1 MANPL
6 LNDKAMNQA
15 ANRGWAASEAD
26 AGKQSTGTWA
36 APSGRPVDDGPIS
49 PWSSGPRMTARGAVS
64 ATLVLM
70 VLLLTAA
77 VFGWSAVNEP
87 VAGQVQ
93 FPGWAI
99 AAILVAVACAFGSMF
114 KPNLARFLAPVY
126 AISEGLVVGAISHA
140 YNIQYDGIV
149 LQAVGATAGVFTA
162 MLVLY
167 RTGIIRVNDKFRR
180 IVIGATVGLMA
191 FYLVAMLFSLFGAS
205 VSFFSNGSVL
215 GIGLSLF
222 AAGLAAANLAMDF
235 DFIENAERNGM
246 PKQMEWYA
254 AIGVM
259 VTLVWLYLELL
270 RLFANLRERN

>member
-26 AGKQSTGTWA
+26 AGKQQTGTWA
-36 APSGRPVDDGPIS
+36 PPISDGPVS
-49 PWSSGPRMTARGAVS
+49 PWVSTARMTASGAIS

-70 VLLLTAA
+70 VLLLAA
-77 VFGWSAVNEP
+77 GVFGWSAVKEP

-93 FPGWAI
+93 FPGWVIAGIIVALI
-99 AAILVAVACAFGSMF
+99 AAFGAMF

-126 AISEGLVVGAISHA
+126 AIAEGLVVGAISHA

-149 LQAVGATAGVFTA
+149 LQAVGATAGVFTV

-180 IVIGATVGLMA
+180 IVIGATMGLVVFYAVA
-191 FYLVAMLFSLFGAS
+191 FLFSLFGVD
-205 VSFFSNGSVL
+205 VSFFNNGSLL

-235 DFIENAERNGM
+235 DFIEQGERNGL